1 MTTNFARLLL
11 LIASFFI
18 APVALADP
26 FPQRPIIIACD
37 PDFPPYEFVTKE
49 GTPDGLNIDLSLAI
63 AEVMGVEVEFRY
75 GSWSEVRHQVNTG
88 QIDIL
93 SGVTFTRERKNDF
106 DFVPPHAQVY
116 QSLWVRKDSSIRSLD
131 DLEEQPLVVI
141 KDGVMQQYLIRQT
154 RSTTKNVSVDSLEDA
169 LRLLSIGKYEAA
181 VGGGLSGEYL
191 LGRLQVSNLKMVGP
205 PLLTEE
211 YGFAVKK
218 GNKEM
223 LALITEGLARLKQS
237 GQYKQ
242 IYNKWLGSLPTQ
254 QGMSP
259 GRVAKIGSLIL
270 GPLLLILIL
279 VLLWSWAL
287 RRQVRL
293 RTAAL
298 NLEVAERERA
308 MEELK
313 QHQKQLIQADK
324 LASLGVLVSGVAH
337 EINNPNALFL
347 LNLPQLQRAWV
358 DIAPILEERYKE
370 RGHFTIGRLPY
381 SQMRD
386 EIPEMLTEMQDS
398 GGRIKR
404 IVEDLK
410 NFARRNDSAEMTEI
424 DLNQVAHSVLRLVE
438 NQIKKATDHFSLKLE
453 EPLPLI
459 TGNSQRLEQ
468 VVINLLINACQALQE
483 RHQSITLRSGFST
496 DEVWLQVEDQGKG
509 IAPEHISKLADP
521 FFTTRRED
529 GGTGLG
535 LSVSSSIVGE
545 HNGRLYFSTSPET
558 GTIAKLILPRKR
570 LN

>member
-1 MTTNFARLLL
+1 MFIHFRRLLL
-11 LIASFFI
+11 LITSIFTTQI
-18 APVALADP
+18 ALADP
-26 FPQRPIIIACD
+26 FPQRPIIIGCD
-37 PDFPPYEFVTKE
+37 PDFPPYEFVTQE

-75 GSWSEVRHQVNTG
+75 APWNELRHQLNTG
-88 QIDIL
+88 QLDIL
-93 SGVTFTRERKNDF
+93 SGVPFTKERKNDF

-116 QSLWVRKDSSIRSLD
+116 QSLWVRKDSSVQSLK
-131 DLEEQPLVVI
+131 DLEEQPVVVV
-141 KDGVMQQYLIRQT
+141 KDGVMQQFLIRQT
-154 RSTTKNVSVDSLEDA
+154 RSTTKNVAVDSLEDA
-169 LRLLSIGKYEAA
+169 LRLLSINKYNAA
-181 VGGGLSGEYL
+181 IGGGLSGEYL
-191 LGRLQVSNLKMVGP
+191 LGRLQVNNLKMVGT

-211 YGFAVKK
+211 YGFAVKR
-218 GNKEM
+218 GNRAM
-223 LALITEGLARLKQS
+223 LTLVTEGLALLKQS
-237 GQYKQ
+237 GQYKK
-242 IYNKWLGSLPTQ
+242 IYNKWLGPLPAQ
-254 QGMSP
+254 QGISP
-259 GRVAKIGSLIL
+259 KRVIKVGGLIL

-298 NLEVAERERA
+298 KLEVAERERA
-308 MEELK
+308 MDELK

-324 LASLGVLVSGVAH
+324 LSSLGVLVSGVAH

-347 LNLPQLQRAWV
+347 FNLPQLQRAWV

-370 RGHFTIGRLPY
+370 YGHFTIGRLPY
-381 SQMRD
+381 TQMRD

-398 GGRIKR
+398 SGRIKR

-410 NFARRNDSAEMTEI
+410 NFSRRNDSAEMTEI
-424 DLNQVAHSVLRLVE
+424 DLNQVAQSVLRLVE

-496 DEVWLQVEDQGKG
+496 HEVWLQVEDQGKG
-509 IAPEHISKLADP
+509 IAPEHMSKLADP

-535 LSVSSSIVGE
+535 LSVSSSIIRE
-545 HNGRLYFSTSPET
+545 HNGHLNFSTTPEA
-558 GTIAKLILPRKR
+558 GTIVKLTLPRKG
-570 LN
+570 